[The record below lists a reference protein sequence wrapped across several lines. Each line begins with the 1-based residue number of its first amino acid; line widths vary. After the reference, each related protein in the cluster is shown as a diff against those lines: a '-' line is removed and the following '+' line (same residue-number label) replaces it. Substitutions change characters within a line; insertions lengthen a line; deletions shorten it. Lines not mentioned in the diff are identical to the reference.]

1 MKAAIFKFHHQV
13 AWIAGVTALTWG
25 LSGFGHPIMVWLSP
39 RPVAFSAPTE
49 KVDLANALAPG
60 EIMRKAGIDEALEV
74 RALTHGENNL
84 YLIRQGEMSERRYF
98 DVVSGAEMD
107 GLDRARAESLARH
120 YTGYWETPIKDATYL
135 TAFSDD
141 YPDINRLL
149 PVWRV
154 TFDRDD
160 GRAVYVDTG
169 TGQLATIDNKARA
182 IMRFIFVNVHTLDF
196 LPREAAWARVLIIF
210 VMVGSLWFAAVL
222 GVALLIALKARKRQ
236 ETSRKWHRIIGYAAL
251 FPALMFTSSGLYH
264 LLHGASSDMSAS
276 NAIQPMPIAA
286 AELTLPP
293 QAYVQ
298 DSAPISGM
306 NAVRGAGGAP
316 LLRFAL
322 LREGSG
328 NGGGGEHAH
337 HQDHMKRLENQ
348 PQTLALWY
356 HAHTAASV
364 DGGAEAV
371 AQSLAQEHL
380 GIARDDIL
388 STTPVTRFS
397 SEYGFLNKRLPVWR
411 LALKG
416 AGDRRIFVDAA
427 NGVIASKVNAADMR
441 ELWVFDNLHK
451 WQFMGFLGRIPR
463 DIISMIAVALVIS
476 MAAFGWILQLR
487 RRR

>member
-1 MKAAIFKFHHQV
+1 MKAALFKLHHQV
-13 AWIAGVTALTWG
+13 AWIAGITALTWG

-39 RPVAFSAPTE
+39 RPVAFSAPSE
-49 KVDLANALAPG
+49 KVDLANALSPG
-60 EIMRKAGIDEALEV
+60 EIMRKAGVDQALEI
-74 RALTHGENNL
+74 RTLTHGGNSF
-84 YLIRQGEMSERRYF
+84 YLIREGERSERRYF
-98 DVVSGAEMD
+98 DVDTGAEID
-107 GLDRARAESLARH
+107 GLDRVRAESLARH
-120 YTGYWETPIKDATYL
+120 YTGYRETRIKDATYL

-149 PVWRV
+149 PVWRI
-154 TFDRDD
+154 TFDQDD

-169 TGQLATIDNKARA
+169 SGQLVTIDNKARA

-196 LPREAAWARVLIIF
+196 LPKEAAWARVLIIL

-236 ETSRKWHRIIGYAAL
+236 EASRKWHRIIGYAAL

-264 LLHGASSDMSAS
+264 LLYGASSDTHAS
-276 NAIQPMPIAA
+276 NTIQPMPIAA

-293 QAYVQ
+293 QVYIE

-306 NAVRGAGGAP
+306 NAVRGVDGAP

-356 HAHTAASV
+356 HADTAAPV
-364 DGGAEAV
+364 DGGAETV
-371 AQSLAQEHL
+371 AQSLANEHL
-380 GIARDDIL
+380 GIEQADIL

-397 SEYGFLNKRLPVWR
+397 AEYGFLNKRLPVWR

-416 AGDRRIFVDAA
+416 AEERRVFVDAA
-427 NGVIASKVNAADMR
+427 NGVIASEITAADMR

-476 MAAFGWILQLR
+476 MAAFGWALQLR